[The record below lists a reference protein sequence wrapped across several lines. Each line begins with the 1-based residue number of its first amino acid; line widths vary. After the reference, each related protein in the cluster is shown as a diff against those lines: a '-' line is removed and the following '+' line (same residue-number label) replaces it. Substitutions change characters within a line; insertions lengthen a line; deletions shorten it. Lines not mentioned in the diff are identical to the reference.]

1 MWLIKYEKRVQ
12 KDLDKLKQAN
22 LLQNARKLIKLL
34 ETDPF
39 VPPFEKLTGDLNG
52 LFSRRINLKHRMLYK
67 ILKKEQIVM
76 VVSMWSHY
84 EN

>member
-22 LLQNARKLIKLL
+22 LLQNVRKLIKLL
-34 ETDPF
+34 EIDPF
-39 VPPFEKLTGDLNG
+39 APPFEKLTGDLNG
-52 LFSRRINLKHRMLYK
+52 LFSRRINLKHRLLYK
-67 ILKKEQIVM
+67 ILKKERIIM